1 MEVILLLNELPV
13 WQLLVLMVGFALFFS
28 VGLQLS
34 FRRWLGTETLSL
46 NNEVAGFKF
55 AVVGVSYAVLLAFVM
70 VVVWEDF
77 RATEASVRKEA
88 EALRDLHQISFAMPD
103 ESNAQIRS
111 DVFDYAEIVRS
122 EEWRSMEEGRGS
134 RAAEHALFRL
144 TQLITNVEPVT
155 LQQQALYSR
164 ALELMDI
171 IADSRSERIDGSQG
185 TIPPVL
191 WVALVIGGLITLSY
205 TSFFAAPNAIAQV
218 LMTAGL
224 AVTVALIF
232 SVSLAL
238 NYPFTGQLHIS
249 SGPIDAVVNEITR
262 GQ

>member
-1 MEVILLLNELPV
+1 MLNQLPV
-13 WQLLVLMVGFALFFS
+13 WQLLAIVVGFSVAFS
-28 VGLQLS
+28 VTMQLI
-34 FRRWLGTETLSL
+34 FRGWLGTEILSL

-77 RATEASVRKEA
+77 RSTEASVRTEA
-88 EALRDLHQISFAMPD
+88 EALRDLHQISFAMPE
-103 ESNAQIRS
+103 ESNALIRS
-111 DVFDYAEIVRS
+111 TLFDYAELVRS
-122 EEWRSMEEGRGS
+122 EEWHAMEEGKGS
-134 RAAEHALFRL
+134 QAAEQVLFRL
-144 TQLITNVEPVT
+144 TQEITNVEPVT

-164 ALELMDI
+164 ALVLVAS

-205 TSFFAAPNAIAQV
+205 TSFFASPNPIAQV

-249 SGPIDAVVNEITR
+249 SGPIDQVVTEMTR

>member
-1 MEVILLLNELPV
+1 MDMILILNELPV
-13 WQLLVLMVGFALFFS
+13 WLTVLTVVGFSIVYSVSLQLL
-28 VGLQLS
+28 
-34 FRRWLGTETLSL
+34 FRHWLGAEALSL

-77 RATEASVRKEA
+77 RSTEAAVRDEA
-88 EALRDLHQISFAMPD
+88 KALVDLHQISFAMPD
-103 ESNAQIRS
+103 ESSALIRS
-111 DVFDYAEIVRS
+111 NVYEYAELIRS
-122 EEWRSMEEGRGS
+122 KEWPAMALGS
-134 RAAEHALFRL
+134 ESPAAEQALFRL
-144 TQLITNVEPVT
+144 TQRVTAVEPVT
-155 LQQQALYSR
+155 LQQQSLYAR
-164 ALELMDI
+164 ALQLVAA
-171 IADSRSERIDGSQG
+171 IADNRSERLDGSQG

-191 WVALVIGGLITLSY
+191 WLALVVGGIITLSY
-205 TSFFAAPNAIAQV
+205 TSFFASPSPFAQV

-249 SGPIDAVVNEITR
+249 VAPIDSATRQMTR